1 MAFWKKLVNR
11 RTTRLLKYA
20 YVLSIIALGMWQLSS
35 TTPVIGSNGARTPAG
50 SSAAAAALQTLPVKG
65 RANKTGY
72 SRMHF
77 SDGWAE
83 LPTCDVRNF
92 ILARDLKNI
101 VFVNGT
107 CKVKSGQLADP
118 YTGTT
123 IFFTRGADTSDDVQ
137 IDHVV
142 ALGDAWQKG
151 AQQLSALERYALAN
165 DPLELL
171 AVDGAANQNKGDSDA
186 ASWLPPNKA
195 FRCPYV
201 ARQIA
206 VKSKYR
212 LWVTPAEYQ
221 AMATVLRDCPDQPV
235 GQAPPLQT
243 PPNSPAHPNVP

>member
-92 ILARDLKNI
+92 ILARDLKI
-101 VFVNGT
+101 SSSLT
-107 CKVKSGQLADP
+107 ARAKSNPANSPIRIPELPFSLHGEPTQATMYKLI
-118 YTGTT
+118 TL
-123 IFFTRGADTSDDVQ
+123 S
-137 IDHVV
+137 
-142 ALGDAWQKG
+142 
-151 AQQLSALERYALAN
+151 LSAM
-165 DPLELL
+165 P
-171 AVDGAANQNKGDSDA
+171 GKKGRNNSVLSSDM
-186 ASWLPPNKA
+186 P
-195 FRCPYV
+195 
-201 ARQIA
+201 
-206 VKSKYR
+206 
-212 LWVTPAEYQ
+212 
-221 AMATVLRDCPDQPV
+221 
-235 GQAPPLQT
+235 
-243 PPNSPAHPNVP
+243 